1 MTPFRNRQ
9 TPPEKPMEVATPL
22 FLTLPVANIIMQL
35 AEPRVGEGV
44 AHSPVD
50 SGSAFKRALKRSR
63 TTAQYLAVAIAG
75 SDADRQTYRDAVR
88 EAHSHVRSDPGD
100 RVRYS
105 ANDPA
110 LQLWVAMCLFK
121 GYIDSWELLYGPL
134 DEAAKDTLLANSA
147 TLGTTLEMRA
157 AQWPASW
164 AAFDALFAEFSK
176 DFTMSDE
183 VRELLTSLAD
193 LSFLNE
199 QWGVLGRAISTVAGP
214 VNLFFSRATL
224 PPQFRELMGWDWTEA
239 DERKF
244 ALARRGVAAV
254 DFVAPWTMRAYW
266 GLYLVDMRI
275 RTRLGLPILGKL
287 VVRPRLRRSNAA

>member
-9 TPPEKPMEVATPL
+9 SPPERPIEVATPL

-44 AHSPVD
+44 AHSRVD
-50 SGSAFKRALKRSR
+50 SGSAFKRAVKRSR

-75 SDADRQTYRDAVR
+75 SDADRQIYRDAVR
-88 EAHSHVRSDPGD
+88 EAHSHVRSEVGD
-100 RVRYS
+100 KVRYS
-105 ANDPA
+105 ANDPK

-147 TLGTTLEMRA
+147 TLGTTLEMRQ

-164 AAFDALFAEFSK
+164 AEFDRQFTAFSA
-176 DFTMSDE
+176 DFTMTAE
-183 VRELLTSLAD
+183 VRDLLSALAD

-214 VNLFFSRATL
+214 VNEFFTKATL
-224 PPQFRELMGWDWTEA
+224 PPRFRELMGWEWTEA
-239 DERKF
+239 DERLF
-244 ALARRGVAAV
+244 ALARKGVAAV
-254 DFVAPWTMRAYW
+254 DFVAPWTMKAYW

-275 RTRLGLPILGKL
+275 RTRLGAPILGKL
-287 VVRPRLRRSNAA
+287 VVRPRDRHAQAA